1 MSAIGDAHLLKL
13 INQGVVYR
21 MLRAKPGL
29 SRSQLAQFTGLKKST
44 ISLLVKDLI
53 DDRWI
58 VDSEVLS
65 EGGLGRPSTS
75 LFIDTKSH
83 SLIGVEITKQAI
95 QLVSVSASGELQF
108 SSVEK
113 INVANIES
121 VLEIIGT
128 QVSNAIKNIAG
139 DGLVCGGI
147 GISFS
152 GVFDEISGVL
162 RCSSDFQWINEPIV
176 KKAKLVL
183 SSKGLAAIPFFV
195 QSNYHCRAAGAYEFR
210 EQKAD
215 TLIYLDFSDTIN
227 AGIVVGD
234 RICAGYTGTAGNIS
248 HTVIRSEGPVCA
260 VCGQRGCVD
269 SLLAAGVI
277 GGLADVSVCEPV
289 VANLLSYLWKAFN
302 PSIFVIGGSSIR
314 QWPELFARAK
324 NIFLKGC
331 IAGTDAPFITE
342 CKYGEFAA
350 AVGAAALPHY
360 YRLRPL
366 ESPLSAI
373 ARALDFTGK
382 RIDKEAVH
390 AHVPWN

>member
-1 MSAIGDAHLLKL
+1 M
-13 INQGVVYR
+13 
-21 MLRAKPGL
+21 
-29 SRSQLAQFTGLKKST
+29 
-44 ISLLVKDLI
+44 
-53 DDRWI
+53 
-58 VDSEVLS
+58 
-65 EGGLGRPSTS
+65 
-75 LFIDTKSH
+75 
-83 SLIGVEITKQAI
+83 
-95 QLVSVSASGELQF
+95 
-108 SSVEK
+108 
-113 INVANIES
+113 
-121 VLEIIGT
+121 
-128 QVSNAIKNIAG
+128 
-139 DGLVCGGI
+139 CGGI

-162 RCSSDFQWINEPIV
+162 RCSSDFEWINEPIV